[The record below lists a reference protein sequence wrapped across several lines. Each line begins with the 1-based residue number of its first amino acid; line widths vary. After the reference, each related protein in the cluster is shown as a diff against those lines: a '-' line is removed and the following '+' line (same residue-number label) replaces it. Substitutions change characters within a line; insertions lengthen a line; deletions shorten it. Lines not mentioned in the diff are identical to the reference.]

1 MIFPGWT
8 FCINGEIKYGDIKYG
23 EIKRGEIRHGEIKYG
38 KIKPLMEKY
47 HNLSVG

>member
-8 FCINGEIKYGDIKYG
+8 LCINGEIKDGEIKYG
-23 EIKRGEIRHGEIKYG
+23 EIKCGEIRYGEIRYG

>member
-1 MIFPGWT
+1 MIFLGWT
-8 FCINGEIKYGDIKYG
+8 LCINGEIKYGEIKCG
-23 EIKRGEIRHGEIKYG
+23 EIKRGEIRHEEIRYG

>member
-8 FCINGEIKYGDIKYG
+8 FCINGEIKYGDIK
-23 EIKRGEIRHGEIKYG
+23 RGAIRHGEIKYG
-38 KIKPLMEKY
+38 KIKLIMEKY

>member
-1 MIFPGWT
+1 MIFPGWS
-8 FCINGEIKYGDIKYG
+8 FCINGEIKYGD
-23 EIKRGEIRHGEIKYG
+23 IKRGEIRHGEIKYG

>member
-8 FCINGEIKYGDIKYG
+8 FCINGEIK
-23 EIKRGEIRHGEIKYG
+23 RGEIKYG
-38 KIKPLMEKY
+38 KIKLIMEKY